1 MDGERVVIAASD
13 PCNLVGIL
21 LPGAK
26 VPSRLG
32 GTVVLVDGA
41 VEEENGLVGSVA
53 AD

>member
-1 MDGERVVIAASD
+1 MIAAAD

-32 GTVVLVDGA
+32 GTVTLVDGA
-41 VEEENGLVGSVA
+41 VEESEALAGSVA